1 MKKDK
6 FRETLKMRKRMVVF
20 CALLVVGMQ
29 FVTISPAA
37 AETQK
42 SVKQLSAEF
51 RKTSD
56 KVQRRKLLDEIR
68 ERVQRPEHP
77 KDVEDLINAVD
88 SARDEGEKRA
98 IIYVLKEV
106 RVKEEDRQFE
116 PLFIKALDDPDV
128 DIRIMAM
135 GNLGT
140 LKSKA
145 AVPKLRKIVKSYGG
159 LPSKAVKLIDRERA
173 KKEWMEAGLAA
184 MTLGE
189 MKDEGSIPLL
199 AEKLYDLGDAGPDA
213 LASMGKKA
221 IPCILDLA
229 KKEKEKGPENWAA
242 CSALAR
248 IRDKEARQDLIEIVK
263 KEKDHLIR
271 GNALESL
278 VRYMYGDDLFELAK
292 KIYETEGIL
301 FGSAMKTREAIPLLT
316 HILLHTFMR
325 PHDRYYAASILGD
338 IGDPAAV
345 PALEK
350 ALKSNDIN
358 LRQPAAGALK
368 QITGKEYEWQK

>member
-1 MKKDK
+1 
-6 FRETLKMRKRMVVF
+6 MVVF

-29 FVTISPAA
+29 FVTIGPAA

-77 KDVEDLINAVD
+77 NDVEDLISAVD

-116 PLFIKALDDPDV
+116 PLFLKALDDPDV

-145 AVPKLRKIVKSYGG
+145 AVPKLRKILKSYGG
-159 LPSKAVKLIDRERA
+159 LPTKAVKLIDREKA
-173 KKEWMEAGLAA
+173 KKEWLEAGLAA

-213 LASMGKKA
+213 LASAGKKA
-221 IPCILDLA
+221 LPVILDLA
-229 KKEKEKGPENWAA
+229 RKEKEKKADEDNART
-242 CSALAR
+242 ALGR
-248 IRDKEARQDLIEIVK
+248 IKDQEARQDLMDIVR
-263 KEKDHLIR
+263 KEKGRGIR
-271 GNALESL
+271 GRAMTALTTH
-278 VRYMYGDDLFELAK
+278 MYGDDIFELAK
-292 KIYETEGIL
+292 NIYETEGIL

-358 LRQPAAGALK
+358 LRHRAAGALK
-368 QITGKEYEWQK
+368 QITGKEYDWQK